1 MSLKPKMIATA
12 AGGFTL
18 AFLAQDVVAACERAS
33 NDSANQCGNIPAAV
47 EYLTVV
53 SSAPSVSPPEVMADV
68 KDGRTGIIY
77 KVTVPGHENLD

>member
-1 MSLKPKMIATA
+1 MRTRQQRFREPVR
-12 AGGFTL
+12 
-18 AFLAQDVVAACERAS
+18 QH
-33 NDSANQCGNIPAAV
+33 IPAAV